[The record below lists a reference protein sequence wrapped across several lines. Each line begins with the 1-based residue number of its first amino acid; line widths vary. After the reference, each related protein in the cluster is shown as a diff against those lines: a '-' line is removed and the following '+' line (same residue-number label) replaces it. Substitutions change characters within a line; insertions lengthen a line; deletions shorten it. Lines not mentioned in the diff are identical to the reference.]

1 MPSEKTRDSNLS
13 SITPAPHFYYSL
25 IRICPLCVDKDSG
38 DDKACCLQVEINEG
52 CCLPL
57 CFEDVTA
64 GTSGDGKGGKNGKK
78 YLVKSPKG
86 MKGSKVPKVGGC
98 PQREA
103 VPSSRA
109 RDWSWRRA
117 CRHGRPR
124 HPGCNQAPS
133 FRCGRG
139 RRCASR
145 RAIAGNC
152 S

>member
-1 MPSEKTRDSNLS
+1 MVYAITYARCLRKKTRDSNLS

-64 GTSGDGKGGKNGKK
+64 CTGGDGKGGKNGKK

-109 RDWSWRRA
+109 RGWSWRRA
-117 CRHGRPR
+117 PTAWSASS
-124 HPGCNQAPS
+124 PWLQPS
-133 FRCGRG
+133 SELPLR
-139 RRCASR
+139 
-145 RAIAGNC
+145 
-152 S
+152 